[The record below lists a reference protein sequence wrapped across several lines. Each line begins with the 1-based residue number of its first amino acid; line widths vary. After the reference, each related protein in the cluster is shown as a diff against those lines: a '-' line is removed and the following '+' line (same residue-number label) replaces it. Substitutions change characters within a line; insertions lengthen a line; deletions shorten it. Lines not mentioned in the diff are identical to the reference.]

1 MNSGVAFGWFI
12 WITERGGGT
21 MNTERIALVA
31 VTLALFIGGAATL
44 FAPTVVAG
52 PGAAPGQ
59 ASVTTAVVPDGGLAS
74 LLGITLWAVTLLFGA
89 TALVWIVL
97 TTVIGAGY
105 EAPANEYGLD
115 EMQVRIM
122 TVDAAEVVQE
132 TVASL
137 PEGLDDVHV
146 IAEAPIDVSGATV
159 HVVPDDFSCRAVRK
173 GRAQEWARQ
182 ALDCHKEFVVYLDED
197 SIVESLTGL
206 PDADIV
212 QLREKPRRT
221 GSNLSYL
228 ADMYRM
234 GVQLEQRAF
243 ARLSIP
249 LFAWGGGIAVR
260 TDIEDQTTWDRETL
274 VEDTAFVWA
283 AFQEF
288 DVTFALS
295 DAVCRNEAPPSMY
308 EILQQRRR
316 WAAGNVQASTMLPFR
331 YELLTRLRNYAWA
344 LSPIVTLF
352 VIPLSLLSV
361 TIVYSGWF
369 FVASMG
375 LALCTL
381 SWFLLGVAYYGTDH
395 RQWVLALPLAPM
407 ITVIHS
413 MGTVAGILNPPET
426 FRVTTKVGN
435 K

>member
-1 MNSGVAFGWFI
+1 
-12 WITERGGGT
+12 

-31 VTLALFIGGAATL
+31 VTLALLVGGVATL
-44 FAPTVVAG
+44 FAPTVLSG
-52 PGAAPGQ
+52 PGTAPAQAA
-59 ASVTTAVVPDGGLAS
+59 ATTAAVTDGGLAS
-74 LLGITLWAVTLLFGA
+74 LLGIGLWAVTLLFGA
-89 TALVWIVL
+89 TALVWFVL
-97 TTVIGAGY
+97 TTVVGAGY
-105 EAPANEYGLD
+105 ETPPNEYGLD
-115 EMQVRIM
+115 DMQVRIM

-132 TVASL
+132 TVDSL
-137 PEGLDDVHV
+137 PEGLEDVHV
-146 IAEAPIDVSGATV
+146 IAEAPVEVTGATV
-159 HVVPDDFSCRAVRK
+159 HVVPEEFACRAVRK

-182 ALDCHKEFVVYLDED
+182 ALDCRKEFVVYLDED
-197 SIVESLTGL
+197 SVVESLTGL

-260 TDIEDQTTWDRETL
+260 TEVEEETTWDRETL

-283 AFQEF
+283 AFQQL

-295 DAVCRNEAPPSMY
+295 DAVCRNEAPPSLY
-308 EILQQRRR
+308 EITQQRRR
-316 WAAGNVQASTMLPFR
+316 WAAGNVQASKMLPLR
-331 YELLTRLRNYAWA
+331 YELLTRVRNYSWA
-344 LSPIVTLF
+344 LSPIVTLL
-352 VIPLSLLSV
+352 VVPLSLLSV
-361 TIVYSGWF
+361 TIAYSGLF

-381 SWFLLGVAYYGTDH
+381 GWFLLGVAYYGDDH
-395 RQWVLALPLAPM
+395 VGWALALPLAPV

-426 FRVTTKVGN
+426 FRVTTKVGSE
-435 K
+435 

>member
-1 MNSGVAFGWFI
+1 
-12 WITERGGGT
+12 

-31 VTLALFIGGAATL
+31 VTLALLVGGAATL
-44 FAPTVVAG
+44 FAPTILSG
-52 PGAAPGQ
+52 PGTAPGH
-59 ASVTTAVVPDGGLAS
+59 AEATTTAVIDGGLTS
-74 LLGITLWAVTLLFGA
+74 LFGFTLWGVTLLFGA
-89 TALVWIVL
+89 TALVWFVL
-97 TTVIGAGY
+97 TTVVGAGY
-105 EAPANEYGLD
+105 EAPPNEYGLD
-115 EMQVRIM
+115 SMQVRIM
-122 TVDAAEVVQE
+122 TVDAAGVVQE
-132 TVASL
+132 TVDSL
-137 PEGLDDVHV
+137 PEGLEDVHV
-146 IAEAPIDVSGATV
+146 IAESAIDVTGATV
-159 HVVPDDFSCRAVRK
+159 HVVPDDFTCRAVRK

-182 ALDCHKEFVVYLDED
+182 ALDCQKEFVLYLDED
-197 SIVESLTGL
+197 SIVESLDGL

-228 ADMYRM
+228 ADIYRM
-234 GVQLEQRAF
+234 GVQFEQRAF

-260 TDIEDQTTWDRETL
+260 TEVEEKTTWDRETL

-288 DVTFALS
+288 DVTFALA
-295 DAVCRNEAPPSMY
+295 DAVCRNEAPPSLY

-316 WAAGNVQASTMLPFR
+316 WAAGNVQASAMLPLR
-331 YELLTRLRNYAWA
+331 YEVLTRVRNYAWA
-344 LSPIVTLF
+344 LSPIVTLL
-352 VIPLSLLSV
+352 VVPLSLLSV
-361 TIVYSGWF
+361 TIVYSGLF

-381 SWFLLGVAYYGTDH
+381 GWFLLGVIYYGDNH
-395 RQWVLALPLAPM
+395 RQWILALPLAPV

-413 MGTVAGILNPPET
+413 MGTVAGLLNPPET
-426 FRVTTKVGN
+426 FRVTTKVGS